1 MGIRMTRDEAKEL
14 FPLYAIGT
22 LDADEAREVEVYLRD
37 ASVNEKAELSNWRE
51 VAAMLPLGLPEVA
64 PPEHLR
70 SQLLDRIAQDAPIAE
85 TTAKILPFTSARKPA
100 PTVQRWL
107 LMAASILL
115 ACTSA
120 FLLWRNSQVAGERD
134 ALVAERNR
142 ISEELERERREKE
155 EIYASLTAA
164 SKIVPMAGQETPQAN
179 AKVVWDTKQ
188 QVWKIFIFNLPEP
201 PSDKDYQLWY
211 VTKAQKISAKVF
223 RPKPNGETVLTLTLP
238 REALT
243 GLAATA
249 VTLEPKG
256 GSPQPTGKFYLLGSI

>member
-1 MGIRMTRDEAKEL
+1 MTRDEAKEL
-14 FPLYAIGT
+14 FPLYAVGA
-22 LDADEAREVEVYLRD
+22 LDADELREVEIYLRD
-37 ASVNEKAELSNWRE
+37 ASASEKAELTGWRE
-51 VAAMLPLGLPEVA
+51 VAAMLPLGLPEIA
-64 PPEHLR
+64 PPEHLKAR
-70 SQLLDRIAQDAPIAE
+70 LLDRIAQDAPAGE
-85 TTAKILPFTSARKPA
+85 TTAKILPFTSARRPA
-100 PTVQRWL
+100 PNAQRWL

-134 ALVAERNR
+134 ALVAERNQ

-164 SKIVPMAGQETPQAN
+164 SKIVPMAGKATPQAN

-188 QVWKIFIFNLPEP
+188 QVWKIFIVNLPAP

-211 VTKAQKISAKVF
+211 VTNKAQKISAAVF
-223 RPKPNGETVLTLTLP
+223 RPDPRGHTMLTLTLP

-256 GSPQPTGKFYLLGSI
+256 GSPQPTTSNFQLVGQI

>member
-1 MGIRMTRDEAKEL
+1 MTRDEAKEL
-14 FPLYAIGT
+14 FPLYAIGG
-22 LDADEAREVEVYLRD
+22 LDADEVREVEVYLRD
-37 ASVNEKAELSNWRE
+37 ASADEKAELSGWRE
-51 VAAMLPLGLPEVA
+51 VAGMLPLGLSEIA
-64 PPEHLR
+64 PPEHLKAR
-70 SQLLDRIAQDAPIAE
+70 LLDRIAQDATAAG

-100 PTVQRWL
+100 PNVQRWL

-142 ISEELERERREKE
+142 ISEELEQERREKE

-164 SKIVPMAGQETPQAN
+164 SKIVPMSGQATPRAN
-179 AKVVWDTKQ
+179 AKIVWDTKQ
-188 QVWKIFIFNLPEP
+188 QVWKIFIVNLPPP

-211 VTKAQKISAKVF
+211 VTDKERKISAAIF
-223 RPKPNGETVLTLTLP
+223 STDARGRGMLTLELP
-238 REALT
+238 REAQT

-256 GSPQPTGKFYLLGSI
+256 GSLQPTSSNFHLIAPI